1 MDKTKLEGLLYSV
14 TNNYNDGKEEN
25 NYENHYLEQ
34 YRMYLHI
41 FNSTSDR
48 RNKFNEFF
56 LGLNTAIIG
65 VIGYLETKNLL
76 ESNFVISLFAPVVG
90 IAICY
95 CWYKF
100 IISYKKLNRAK
111 FAVIHK
117 IEEKLPL
124 SLFKTEWEL
133 LGKGNDKKKYQK
145 LSSIEIKIPIIFTIL
160 YLAILISNIPKEI
173 IGLFL

>member
-1 MDKTKLEGLLYSV
+1 MDKNKDKLDSLLVSRE
-14 TNNYNDGKEEN
+14 NNYNKDN
-25 NYENHYLEQ
+25 PNYQSHYLEQ

-65 VIGYLETKNLL
+65 IIGLIETKSVTSEGTAIL
-76 ESNFVISLFAPVVG
+76 VFAPLVG

-95 CWYKF
+95 YWHKF
-100 IISYKKLNRAK
+100 IIAYKKLNKAK

-117 IEEKLPL
+117 IEEGLPIEP
-124 SLFKTEWEL
+124 FKTEWEF
-133 LGKGNDKKKYQK
+133 LGKGLDNNKYDRI
-145 LSSIEIKIPIIFTIL
+145 SDIEKRIPMIFIILYIIIFIL
-160 YLAILISNIPKEI
+160 SLPINII
-173 IGLFL
+173 